1 MDLQLTI
8 AEDVRDLAVGVVIV
22 SGARIEE
29 SEAELREHCD
39 ATVRRVLAAGADGGD
54 ARRAAVRQFLRYGGF
69 KPSGRNKPAQEYLL
83 RVATQEG
90 RLPAISSVVDVIN
103 AVSLSSGL
111 PISLLS
117 LDRVGVNILIRYGRP
132 EEQFVFNQAGQQLDV
147 RGLLCLC
154 AVEGESSRPVGSPVK
169 DSMAGKVDQQDRNL
183 LACIYAPASVVS
195 AAELEGYCRQLHG
208 GFTRWCG
215 AESCQVRLAP
225 AGETSTPAAPTPQSD
240 GNPANKENEP

>member
-1 MDLQLTI
+1 MDVKLTI
-8 AEDVRDLAVGVVIV
+8 AEKVRDLAVGLVIV

-29 SEAELREHCD
+29 SEVELREHCD
-39 ATVRRVLAAGADGGD
+39 ATVRRVRAAGADGGD
-54 ARRAAVRQFLRYGGF
+54 ARRAAVRQLLRHGGF

-83 RVATQEG
+83 RAATQEG

-117 LDRVGVNILIRYGRP
+117 LDRVGANLLIRYGRP

-147 RGLLCLC
+147 HGLLCLC
-154 AVEGESSRPVGSPVK
+154 AVEGGASRPVGSPVK
-169 DSMAGKVDQQDRNL
+169 DSMAGKVDRQDRHL
-183 LACIYAPASVVS
+183 LACLYAPRSEVFN
-195 AAELEGYCRQLHG
+195 AELAGYCQQLND

-215 AESCQVRLAP
+215 AESCQVRLEP
-225 AGETSTPAAPTPQSD
+225 AGDTRTPAAPHD
-240 GNPANKENEP
+240 GNPPNKEHAL

>member
-54 ARRAAVRQFLRYGGF
+54 ARRAAVRQLLRYGGF

-90 RLPAISSVVDVIN
+90 RLSAWTGLAVFAAWVLASLAAAAVVLRRRD
-103 AVSLSSGL
+103 A
-111 PISLLS
+111 
-117 LDRVGVNILIRYGRP
+117 
-132 EEQFVFNQAGQQLDV
+132 
-147 RGLLCLC
+147 
-154 AVEGESSRPVGSPVK
+154 
-169 DSMAGKVDQQDRNL
+169 
-183 LACIYAPASVVS
+183 
-195 AAELEGYCRQLHG
+195 
-208 GFTRWCG
+208 
-215 AESCQVRLAP
+215 
-225 AGETSTPAAPTPQSD
+225 
-240 GNPANKENEP
+240 